1 MGIEVITAM
10 AWFGFGYCVIELIR
24 NYRGKNNDF

>member
-10 AWFGFGYCVIELIR
+10 AWFGFGHCVIELIR
-24 NYRGKNNDF
+24 NYRGKK